1 MDQSA
6 VRPPDLSARPHELT
20 VERVMKAPPSLLYA
34 AWTKGLDLWL
44 AVPGSVLGRPGVN
57 EPLYFDTGTADKR
70 NPHYGRILLLEPD
83 RRIEFTWVT
92 AATEGVETVVAAE
105 FRKQPRGIRLRLR
118 HSGFPTEAIRD
129 LHQQV
134 WPEKLERLDEITST
148 AP

>member
-1 MDQSA
+1 
-6 VRPPDLSARPHELT
+6 
-20 VERVMKAPPSLLYA
+20 MKAPPSLLYA